1 MEYNSSCAQ
10 SFKIPQKISFLALE
24 INLARI
30 LLKNETFGDDF
41 QILWWATV
49 LEEKDN
55 CLTAVVSIELLYE
68 TLFYDQIAKN
78 VMHFFLSASFC
89 LLFGENDCSS
99 ILSDGKH
106 MCLCPQKWCSNPTF
120 NYTKNSG
127 NWAQESLGKHYYE
140 LHISLGKMEGNLP
153 WIWEEIH
160 LLRYDL
166 RWRQHAQVPFLWL
179 PFVWR
184 PFGHQTWNGR

>member
-10 SFKIPQKISFLALE
+10 SFKSTEKVSFLAWK
-24 INLARI
+24 INLARFPSRI

-89 LLFGENDCSS
+89 LFWESYCSS
-99 ILSDGKH
+99 IVWWKTHVPLSPWLHGR
-106 MCLCPQKWCSNPTF
+106 WRSYPTF
-120 NYTKNSG
+120 NYTKNSQ
-127 NWAQESLGKHYYE
+127 NWTQESLGNHYYYE
-140 LHISLGKMEGNLP
+140 P
-153 WIWEEIH
+153 H
-160 LLRYDL
+160 LYF
-166 RWRQHAQVPFLWL
+166 W
-179 PFVWR
+179 
-184 PFGHQTWNGR
+184 